1 VPVSELGQGHLA
13 SGGVLDHRD
22 SCVGGTG
29 LGSAAAPGWA
39 ENNSFATPPGWAE
52 NSRMRGRLG
61 KILDGAGWSVGLA
74 AALFAFALLFLALD
88 FQSPDIV
95 LWTGQR
101 AVGTEQNG
109 LVTFYWKHHAY
120 TATTPGSGSAKA
132 VSVYFPPG
140 NPDAAIAESIPDR
153 LTAVALFAVP
163 VAAGVVVLAV
173 GLTRKRRWARRQS
186 RESASQF
193 GGGLDEDFVAR
204 RLQERRG
211 SHQDRQ

>member
-1 VPVSELGQGHLA
+1 
-13 SGGVLDHRD
+13 
-22 SCVGGTG
+22 
-29 LGSAAAPGWA
+29 
-39 ENNSFATPPGWAE
+39 
-52 NSRMRGRLG
+52 M
-61 KILDGAGWSVGLA
+61 LDGAGWSVGLA
-74 AALFAFALLFLALD
+74 VALFAFALLFLALD

-140 NPDAAIAESIPDR
+140 NPDAAVAESLPDR
-153 LTAVALFAVP
+153 LTAVALFAC
-163 VAAGVVVLAV
+163 AGGRRRGRADRRPDPQAAV
-173 GLTRKRRWARRQS
+173 GAPAEPRGTAS
-186 RESASQF
+186 RF

-211 SHQDRQ
+211 GQQDHR

>member
-1 VPVSELGQGHLA
+1 
-13 SGGVLDHRD
+13 
-22 SCVGGTG
+22 
-29 LGSAAAPGWA
+29 
-39 ENNSFATPPGWAE
+39 
-52 NSRMRGRLG
+52 MRGRFG
-61 KILDGAGWSVGLA
+61 KVLDGAGWSVGLA
-74 AALFAFALLFLALD
+74 AALFAFALLFLGLD
-88 FQSPDIV
+88 FQSPAIL

-140 NPDAAIAESIPDR
+140 NPDAAIAESLPDR

-163 VAAGVVVLAV
+163 VAAGVVVLTV
-173 GLTRKRRWARRQS
+173 GLTRKRRWARRLS

-193 GGGLDEDFVAR
+193 GGGLDDDFVAR

-211 SHQDRQ
+211 SHPDRQ

>member
-1 VPVSELGQGHLA
+1 
-13 SGGVLDHRD
+13 
-22 SCVGGTG
+22 
-29 LGSAAAPGWA
+29 
-39 ENNSFATPPGWAE
+39 
-52 NSRMRGRLG
+52 MRSRLG

-88 FQSPDIV
+88 FQSPQIA

-120 TATTPGSGSAKA
+120 TATTPGTGSAKA

-140 NPDAAIAESIPDR
+140 NPDAAVAESIPDR

-173 GLTRKRRWARRQS
+173 GLTRKRRWARRLD
-186 RESASQF
+186 RKGATSAF
-193 GGGLDEDFVAR
+193 GAGLDEDFVAR

-211 SHQDRQ
+211 SSPDRQ